1 MSHRTCTA
9 GRLRRFRFIALR
21 GFLVLTAL
29 LVHLPDEASAADAAT
44 YFPSGNL
51 YPPYAADVHRIGF
64 GVQWLNFTDT
74 QIPDSGD
81 TRIGIRAGGRF
92 GIARFSSEGQGGRAW
107 QFDVEG
113 GFNAQFDVDHSL
125 DNIGWDGR
133 YGLSVATAKTGSLA
147 FKFGVLHD
155 SSHVGDEYM
164 ERTGRTRIGYTRHE
178 LAAGVSWRPVERF
191 RTYAEGAWG
200 YELSNKELQE
210 PGRGQFGVEYESP
223 PSLWNGRMSWYA
235 AADFAAMEERG
246 WRLDYSIQAGHV
258 IHANGRTWRFGAEWY
273 SGRPPI
279 GEFFQYTERYLG
291 LGMTIDL

>member
-1 MSHRTCTA
+1 MPDLTSRV
-9 GRLRRFRFIALR
+9 GRLRRSRFIALR
-21 GFLVLTAL
+21 GLLVLAAL
-29 LVHLPDEASAADAAT
+29 LARLPDMALASDAAT

-51 YPPYAADVHRIGF
+51 YPQYAADVHRIGF
-64 GVQWLNFTDT
+64 GLQWLNFTDT

-92 GIARFSSEGQGGRAW
+92 GIIRLSPEGQGGRAW

-113 GFNAQFDVDHSL
+113 GFNAQFDADHSL

-133 YGLSVATAKTGSLA
+133 YGLSVATAKTGRLA

-178 LAAGVSWRPVERF
+178 LAAGVSWHPFGRF

-200 YELSNKELQE
+200 YELSNEELQE
-210 PGRGQFGVEYESP
+210 PGRGQFGIEYESP
-223 PSLWNGRMSWYA
+223 PLLWDSRMGWYA
-235 AADFAAMEERG
+235 AADFSAMEERD
-246 WRLDYSIQAGHV
+246 WRLDYSVQVGHV
-258 IHANGRTWRFGAEWY
+258 IHAQGRTWRFGAEWY
-273 SGRPPI
+273 QGRPPI
-279 GEFFQYTERYLG
+279 GEFFQYTEQYLG
-291 LGMTIDL
+291 LGLTIDL